1 MSRPNVINFPD
12 SPLTKEQSREKL
24 AEWEKG
30 AILVIG
36 DDGTDI
42 SIFGNPTAMELL
54 WLSEVLRQ
62 KAMFE
67 DEE

>member
-1 MSRPNVINFPD
+1 MSQPNVINFPD
-12 SPLTKEQSREKL
+12 SPLTKEQAKQTL
-24 AEWEKG
+24 VEWEKG